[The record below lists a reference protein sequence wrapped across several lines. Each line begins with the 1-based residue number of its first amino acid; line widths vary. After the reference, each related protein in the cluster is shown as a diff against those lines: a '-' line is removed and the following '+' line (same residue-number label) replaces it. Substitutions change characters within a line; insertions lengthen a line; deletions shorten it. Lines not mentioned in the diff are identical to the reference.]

1 MDLLTLAGLAGLALI
16 DSTSIGTL
24 VIPIWMLLA
33 PRVRASRF
41 LTYLA
46 TVAIFYAIA
55 GVLLV
60 LGAEAATTA
69 LAGLS
74 DAAWVNWVQLAIG
87 VGLFAYSFRFDGARA
102 RRSGR
107 GPGRADRWKARLTG
121 ENATV
126 GAMIGLGLG
135 AAALEIATML
145 PYLAAVGLITSAG
158 LPVPLWLAVLGGYV
172 VVMILPALL
181 LGALRAVARHHV
193 EPLLTRVSAWFAEHS
208 DSTLG
213 WVFGI
218 AGFLLARDA
227 AFRLGLFNQ
236 WINS

>member
-33 PRVRASRF
+33 PKVRASRF
-41 LTYLA
+41 LIYLA
-46 TVAIFYAIA
+46 TVAIFYALV
-55 GVLLV
+55 GVVLV
-60 LGAEAATTA
+60 LGAEAASTA

-74 DAAWVNWVQLAIG
+74 DATWVNWAQLAIG
-87 VGLFAYSFRFDGARA
+87 VALFAYSFRFDGKRK
-102 RRSGR
+102 R

-126 GAMIGLGLG
+126 PAMIGLGLG
-135 AAALEIATML
+135 AAALEVATML
-145 PYLAAVGLITSAG
+145 PYLAAVGLITTAG
-158 LPVPLWLAVLGGYV
+158 LPVAGWLTVLGAYV
-172 VVMILPALL
+172 VVMVLPALL
-181 LGALRAVARHHV
+181 LGAVRALARHHV
-193 EPLLTRVSAWFAEHS
+193 EPLLTRVSAWFAKHS

-213 WVFGI
+213 WVLGI

-227 AFRLGLFNQ
+227 LLRLGLFDQ
-236 WINS
+236 WINNG

>member
-24 VIPIWMLLA
+24 VIPIWMLLS
-33 PRVRASRF
+33 PRLRASRF
-41 LTYLA
+41 LIYLA
-46 TVAIFYAIA
+46 TVAVFYALV

-69 LAGLS
+69 LSGLS
-74 DAAWVNWVQLAIG
+74 DAAWVNWAQLAIG
-87 VGLFAYSFRFDGARA
+87 VGLFAYSFRFDGKKK
-102 RRSGR
+102 R

-126 GAMIGLGLG
+126 PAMIGLGLG
-135 AAALEIATML
+135 AATLEVATML

-158 LPVPLWLAVLGGYV
+158 LSAPAWLTVLGGYV
-172 VVMILPALL
+172 LVMILPALL
-181 LGALRAVARHHV
+181 LGAVRALARRHV
-193 EPLLTRVSAWFAEHS
+193 EPLLDRVGAWFAKHS

-213 WVFGI
+213 WVLGI

-227 AFRLGLFNQ
+227 AVRLGVLNQ
-236 WINS
+236 WITTG